1 MRVMMVLFCV
11 VLNFVVA
18 GGSYAESSEAQPKKF
33 SAGIEVSALGVYSG
47 GAYLGYVRDED
58 FAIELYRESA
68 PLSGSSPADDRGYI
82 AGVKFRHFI
91 AGNLNVSW
99 SPYYRLVD
107 SYGES
112 LDRHVGISA
121 AIGHRFRTE
130 NAYFGV
136 EWLGGGTDRKIVS
149 GTITGEESGFIILLR
164 LAFGTYI

>member
-1 MRVMMVLFCV
+1 MRVMMVLFFV
-11 VLNFVVA
+11 VLNVLAEGV
-18 GGSYAESSEAQPKKF
+18 SYAESSEVQPKKF

-58 FAIELYRESA
+58 LVIELYRESA
-68 PLSGSSPADDRGYI
+68 PLTGSSPPNDRGYI

-136 EWLGGGTDRKIVS
+136 EWLGGGIDRKVVS
-149 GTITGEESGFIILLR
+149 GTITDKESGFGILLR
-164 LAFGTYI
+164 LAVGTYF